1 MPIAT
6 FNVKKITFTLAL
18 TLAALWSASAC
29 EMSFKLA
36 DSSGSSR
43 KLIPGSTIALESGTS
58 YTLKV
63 EFVEDHRNCLIP
75 PEDTL
80 FLLGVAKWR
89 VGKEEQGLVLA
100 KAIAWTESGRSLNL
114 ADVAFKALRPGNY
127 SLSIQRECAKG
138 GYDEVFA
145 FVVK

>member
-1 MPIAT
+1 MRIAT
-6 FNVKKITFTLAL
+6 FDAKKIMVALAL
-18 TLAALWSASAC
+18 TLAAFWSASAC
-29 EMSFKLA
+29 EMSFKLV

-43 KLIPGSTIALESGTS
+43 KLLPGSTIDLESGKS
-58 YTLKV
+58 YALKV

-80 FLLGVAKWR
+80 FLLGDAKWR

-114 ADVAFKALRPGNY
+114 ADLAFTAKKPGSYRLR
-127 SLSIQRECAKG
+127 LQRACAKG
-138 GYDEVFA
+138 GYDEIFT
-145 FVVK
+145 FMVK